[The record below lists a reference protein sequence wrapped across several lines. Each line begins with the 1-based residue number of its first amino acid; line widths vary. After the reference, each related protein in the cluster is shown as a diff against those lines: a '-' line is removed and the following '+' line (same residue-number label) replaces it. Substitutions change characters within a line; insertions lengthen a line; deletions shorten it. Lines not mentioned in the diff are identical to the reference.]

1 MRLLLAFILVLLS
14 ILLISSCGKPEDQ
27 KAYEE
32 IVATKS
38 MEKAKKFFDNY
49 PQNRYT
55 DKLINEI
62 AEWCRQEGSESGYR
76 LAIEVLPK
84 DHPRYK
90 ELVTHYEKHF
100 IDKKY

>member
-1 MRLLLAFILVLLS
+1 MRLLLRPILVLVT
-14 ILLISSCGKPEDQ
+14 ILYLSSCGKPAEQ

-38 MEKAKKFFDNY
+38 MEKTKIFFDNY
-49 PQNRYT
+49 PQSQYK

-62 AEWCRQEGSESGYR
+62 AEWCKQESTESSYR

-84 DHPRYK
+84 DHPRHK
-90 ELVTHYEKHF
+90 ELVKYYEKNF
-100 IDKKY
+100 VDKKY